1 MYLLYSAAL
10 TLALVLG
17 LPFWLLQ
24 MARSGKY
31 RAGLS
36 ERLGRVPARLRVTGA
51 APHGNENCI
60 WVHAVSVG
68 EVLAVTRLIAELKK
82 KYPEWRIVVSTT
94 TKTGQALAQARFGE
108 SEVFYLPLDLKMF
121 LRPFFRHLRPR
132 LLVLAESE
140 FWMNLL
146 AVAKANDCR
155 VAVVNTR
162 VSDRSLPRYLRIR
175 GLLAKHIFSRID
187 LVMAQSDQ
195 DAERVRQIG
204 VPVARVQVSGNLK
217 FDLSP
222 PAESEIVRK
231 LREALRGK
239 KVLVCGSTVE
249 GEEEIIV
256 DDLRAGRIHL
266 VTILAPRH
274 PERFN
279 IVLDLLSN
287 RGCRVIRRST
297 WNGEPIENDTVIL
310 LDSIGELAA
319 MYSVADYAFVGGS
332 LVPRGGHNILEPA
345 YFGKPIVVGPYT
357 ENFRDVIRR
366 FVDEKAIIQ
375 ASPVHGFAASLL
387 ALMSDSAIPKE
398 LGERAQRV
406 MALNAGATER
416 TVSALEVLLWM
427 PSTLRSQMTE
437 SAGGQQ

>member
-1 MYLLYSAAL
+1 MHLLYSAAL

-31 RAGLS
+31 RAGLR
-36 ERLGRVPARLRVTGA
+36 ERLGRVPGRLRVTKA
-51 APHGNENCI
+51 NENCI

-68 EVLAVTRLIAELKK
+68 EVLAVTRLIAEIKK
-82 KYPEWRIVVSTT
+82 KFPEWRIVVSTT

-146 AVAKANDCR
+146 AVAKENNCR

-162 VSDRSLPRYLRIR
+162 VSDRSLPRYLKIK
-175 GLLAKHIFSRID
+175 GLLAKYIFSRID
-187 LVMAQSDQ
+187 LVLAQSEQ
-195 DAERVRQIG
+195 DADRAKQIG
-204 VPVARVQVSGNLK
+204 ASASRVQVSGNLK

-222 PAESEIVRK
+222 PAESEIVRR
-231 LREALRGK
+231 LREALRGR
-239 KVLVCGSTVE
+239 KVFVCGSTVE
-249 GEEEIIV
+249 GEEFLLARE
-256 DDLRAGRIHL
+256 LRATPAEF

-279 IVLDLLSN
+279 AVADTLN
-287 RGCRVIRRST
+287 GCGLNIIRRST
-297 WNGEPIENDTVIL
+297 WKGEPITDGTIFL

-319 MYSVADYAFVGGS
+319 TYALADIAFVGGS
-332 LVPRGGHNILEPA
+332 LVPRGGHNVLEPA
-345 YFGKPIVVGPYT
+345 YFGKPIMVGPYT
-357 ENFRDVIRR
+357 ENFRDIVRR
-366 FVDEKAIIQ
+366 FEQANAIVRV
-375 ASPVHGFAASLL
+375 AADYTVAEVHSLL
-387 ALMSDSAIPKE
+387 AQPAKCAE
-398 LGERAQRV
+398 LGLRAKQV
-406 MALNAGATER
+406 MAENAGATDR
-416 TVSALEVLLWM
+416 TVSALEVLLWI

-437 SAGGQQ
+437 LAGGRR

>member
-1 MYLLYSAAL
+1 MHLLYSSL
-10 TLALVLG
+10 LLLALVLG

-31 RAGLS
+31 RAGLR
-36 ERLGRVPARLRVTGA
+36 ERLGRVPVRLRATGE
-51 APHGNENCI
+51 NENCM

-82 KYPEWRIVVSTT
+82 KFPEWRIVVSTT

-108 SEVFYLPLDLKMF
+108 ADVFYLPLDLKLF
-121 LRPFFRHLRPR
+121 LRRFFRHLRPR

-146 AVAKANDCR
+146 AVAKEKNCR

-162 VSDRSLPRYLRIR
+162 VSDRSLPRYLKIR
-175 GLLAKHIFSRID
+175 GLLAKNIFSRVD
-187 LVMAQSDQ
+187 LVLAQSEL
-195 DAERVRQIG
+195 DADRAKQIG
-204 VPVARVQVSGNLK
+204 APAARVQASGNLK

-239 KVLVCGSTVE
+239 KVLVCGSTVD
-249 GEEEIIV
+249 GEERLIFEQV
-256 DDLRAGRIHL
+256 RVSKSGFVL
-266 VTILAPRH
+266 ILAPRH

-279 IVLDLLSN
+279 PVADELQAAGARI
-287 RGCRVIRRST
+287 IRRST
-297 WNGEPIENDTVIL
+297 WSGQPLENGTIFL
-310 LDSIGELAA
+310 LDTIGELAA
-319 MYSVADYAFVGGS
+319 IYALADVAFVGGS
-332 LVPRGGHNILEPA
+332 IAPRGGHNVLEPA
-345 YFGKPIVVGPYT
+345 YFGKPIVVGPHT
-357 ENFRDVIRR
+357 ENFRDIMRR
-366 FVDEKAIIQ
+366 FEEAEAIVRVKPSALI
-375 ASPVHGFAASLL
+375 PTVNKLL
-387 ALMSDSAIPKE
+387 ADPGECAA
-398 LGERAQRV
+398 LGARAKQV
-406 MALNAGATER
+406 MDENAGATER

-437 SAGGQQ
+437 SAGGKQ

>member
-51 APHGNENCI
+51 NENCI

-68 EVLAVTRLIAELKK
+68 EVLAVTRLIAELKRK
-82 KYPEWRIVVSTT
+82 FPEWRIVVSTT
-94 TKTGQALAQARFGE
+94 TKTGQALAQARFGG
-108 SEVFYLPLDLKMF
+108 SEVFYLPLDLKML

-146 AVAKANDCR
+146 AVAKENECR
-155 VAVVNTR
+155 VAVVNAR
-162 VSDRSLPRYLRIR
+162 VSDRSLPRYLKIK